1 MQPPR
6 KAPMMNTG
14 IHTGTDTDLLWSPGR
29 RELEDSNVA
38 CFMEW
43 VSEERGLHFSDYAE
57 LWRWSSTDLPGFWSA
72 VWEYYGLDSVT
83 SYDEVLSDASMP
95 GAVWFPGARLN
106 FAERCFAQATDARPA
121 LISIAEGGAPVET
134 SWQELRRQ
142 VADVAAALRRMG
154 IGPGDCVA
162 GYLPNLPQTVVALL
176 ATAAVGAVWTAC
188 SPDFG
193 TPSVLARLRQAEP
206 AVLVAADGYR
216 YGGKTYDRR
225 PEVAELADGLPT
237 LRHLLAVDNLFATP
251 TEPWTARAG
260 IEQHAWSTLPA
271 AESPLEFAALP
282 FDHPLWILWSSG
294 TTGIPKGIVQGHG
307 GIVVE
312 LLKALGL
319 GADLRADDRYLF
331 LTSTSWMVWNFLVGG
346 LLHGSTIILYDGSPT
361 FPDVNGAWR
370 IAERTGATM
379 VGVGAAYLAAV
390 EKSGT
395 HPAAEFDLKP
405 MRSILQ
411 TGSALPAG
419 TWRWAYDRLAPHA
432 WLQSICGGTDICSV
446 LAGGSPLLP
455 VRVGRIQGPALG
467 VALASWDTG
476 GRPLTGEQGE
486 LVVTAPLPS
495 MPLHFVGDPDGT
507 RYRAAYFDTYPGVW
521 RHGDWVTVD
530 ADLSVV
536 VAGRSDSTLNR
547 MGVRMGSADIYSVV
561 EQLPEIADSLV
572 IGVEEPDGGYFMPL
586 FVVTADGVAL
596 DEALRERIT
605 TAIRRRL
612 SPRHVP
618 DVIVPV
624 PAVPRT
630 LTGKKLEVPVKRIL
644 QGARAGDVSS
654 EGSVTHPEMLD
665 WFADFARPPFSP
677 TPGRSVFP
685 GESGAR

>member
-1 MQPPR
+1 
-6 KAPMMNTG
+6 MMNTC
-14 IHTGTDTDLLWSPGR
+14 TDLLWSPGR

-43 VSEERGLHFSDYAE
+43 VSEARGLHFSDYAD

-72 VWEYYGLDSVT
+72 VWEFYGLDAVT
-83 SYDEVLSDASMP
+83 GYDEVLGDASMP

-106 FAERCFAQATDARPA
+106 FAERCLAQATDARPA
-121 LISIAEGGAPVET
+121 LVSLAEGGTPVET

-142 VADVAAALRRMG
+142 VTDVAAALRRMG
-154 IGPGDCVA
+154 VGRGDCVA

-193 TPSVLARLRQAEP
+193 TTSVLARLQQARP
-206 AVLVAADGYR
+206 VVLVAADGYR
-216 YGGKTYDRR
+216 YGGRTYDRR
-225 PEVAELADGLPT
+225 PAVTELVDGLPT
-237 LRHLLAVDNLFATP
+237 LRHILTVDHLFTTP
-251 TEPWTARAG
+251 TEPWSARTD
-260 IEQHAWSTLPA
+260 IEQQAWSALPA
-271 AESPLEFAALP
+271 AEAPLEFADVP

-294 TTGIPKGIVQGHG
+294 TTGMPKGIVQGHG
-307 GIVVE
+307 GIVIE

-346 LLHGSTIILYDGSPT
+346 LLHGSTIVLYDGSPT

-370 IAERTGATM
+370 VAEQTGATV
-379 VGVGAAYLAAV
+379 VGVSAAYLTAV

-395 HPAAEFDLKP
+395 HPATEFDLKR

-411 TGSALPAG
+411 TGSSLPPS
-419 TWRWAYDRLAPHA
+419 TWRWVYERLASGV

-446 LAGGSPLLP
+446 LAGGSALLP
-455 VRVGRIQGPALG
+455 VRAGRIQAPALG
-467 VALASWDTG
+467 VALASWDSDG
-476 GRPLTGEQGE
+476 HPLTGEQGE
-486 LVVTAPLPS
+486 LVVTVPLPS
-495 MPLHFVGDPDGT
+495 MPLHFVGDADDS
-507 RYRAAYFDTYPGVW
+507 RYRASYFDMYPGVW
-521 RHGDWVTVD
+521 RHGDWVTID

-547 MGVRMGSADIYSVV
+547 MGVRMGSADIYAVV
-561 EQLPEIADSLV
+561 EQLPEVADSLV
-572 IGVEEPDGGYFMPL
+572 LGVEQPDGGYFMPL
-586 FVVTADGVAL
+586 FVVTTDGIAL
-596 DEALRERIT
+596 DDGLRERIAT
-605 TAIRRRL
+605 VIRHRL

-618 DVIVPV
+618 DVIVPI

-644 QGARAGDVSS
+644 QGSPVTDVCS
-654 EGSVTHPEMLD
+654 EGSVTHYEILAR
-665 WFADFARPPFSP
+665 FADFAARS
-677 TPGRSVFP
+677 TPHR
-685 GESGAR
+685 